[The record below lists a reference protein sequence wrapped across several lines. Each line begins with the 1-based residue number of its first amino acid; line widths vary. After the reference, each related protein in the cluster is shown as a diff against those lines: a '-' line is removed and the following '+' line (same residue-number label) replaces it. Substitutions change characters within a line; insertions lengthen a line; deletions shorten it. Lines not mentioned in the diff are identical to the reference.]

1 MFSEEKKIKINT
13 NDLYAFDISSRF
25 SLRPFALNLQ
35 LETAHE
41 ESNKDSSKVQ
51 TDENNFAK
59 PTCQYC
65 GIIPTDN
72 TDPDYVRHHYKRD
85 YHRYNIRRKLHY
97 QNPLTEDEFETL
109 IGELDESISGS
120 DSEKESLESS
130 DNEDIDKVNVLIRKT
145 GLLNTIV
152 EDEEAVNKGTNKKNN
167 NENIPFFLYQ
177 SPQFPEGKVVA
188 FYKSLFD
195 KKIVSPSSDDIE
207 SLSDEARMIKALD
220 SLDNNGTSAIFM
232 IGGGHFAGA
241 IISHKRSNQKPT
253 PSSPYADIQILAQ
266 KSFHRYTT
274 RRKQGGSQ
282 SANDNSKGKANSA
295 GSTLRRYNEAALEK
309 EIREL
314 LQEWGNSYLKNV
326 SAIYIRANGR
336 SSRQILMNYANSPIT
351 SNDPRIKSLPFTTK
365 RATANELKRSWWEL
379 THGKLIDKPK
389 AIIEDK
395 KQVELKKISISSNPN
410 AKKNDF
416 PENPMEKHSLEL
428 STLIKKSK
436 VPSLIA
442 YLRKH
447 KLSASD
453 FRLVPSDSLEFIH
466 TPTLLHY
473 ASLKGTPTMIT
484 TLLKTLKADPTVKNS
499 QGKTPYQIS
508 SDKSIQEAFQICRFT
523 MGETVGWDWDNDAHV
538 GPPLSKEEAK
548 LRELEEKRLE
558 SEHNR
563 NTLLEVQRQEME
575 KQKKSTKE
583 KRSNGGHLGTI
594 GVSSLSSTEA
604 LLSQLSTEDRRKYER
619 EQRARAIEMRLNKK

>member
-1 MFSEEKKIKINT
+1 M
-13 NDLYAFDISSRF
+13 
-25 SLRPFALNLQ
+25 Q
-35 LETAHE
+35 
-41 ESNKDSSKVQ
+41 
-51 TDENNFAK
+51 
-59 PTCQYC
+59 
-65 GIIPTDN
+65 
-72 TDPDYVRHHYKRD
+72 
-85 YHRYNIRRKLHY
+85 
-97 QNPLTEDEFETL
+97 
-109 IGELDESISGS
+109 
-120 DSEKESLESS
+120 
-130 DNEDIDKVNVLIRKT
+130 
-145 GLLNTIV
+145 
-152 EDEEAVNKGTNKKNN
+152 
-167 NENIPFFLYQ
+167 
-177 SPQFPEGKVVA
+177 
-188 FYKSLFD
+188 
-195 KKIVSPSSDDIE
+195 
-207 SLSDEARMIKALD
+207 
-220 SLDNNGTSAIFM
+220 
-232 IGGGHFAGA
+232 
-241 IISHKRSNQKPT
+241 
-253 PSSPYADIQILAQ
+253 
-266 KSFHRYTT
+266 
-274 RRKQGGSQ
+274 
-282 SANDNSKGKANSA
+282 
-295 GSTLRRYNEAALEK
+295 
-309 EIREL
+309 
-314 LQEWGNSYLKNV
+314 
-326 SAIYIRANGR
+326 
-336 SSRQILMNYANSPIT
+336 
-351 SNDPRIKSLPFTTK
+351 
-365 RATANELKRSWWEL
+365 
-379 THGKLIDKPK
+379 
-389 AIIEDK
+389 
-395 KQVELKKISISSNPN
+395 
-410 AKKNDF
+410 KKNDF

-523 MGETVGWDWDNDAHV
+523 MGESVGWDWDNDAHV